1 LHNPSQ
7 QPIPTTHVCLGVPMN
22 DTEINDV
29 RTESEFKGITFSK
42 YKKADV
48 RKELLNC
55 LKNGKIEPACYWT
68 AELVCAGHY
77 QELWDAIITFVSKHI
92 HLANPKLCLYLE
104 MRYDVFKGIVA
115 NGYIGNELRMRNNPR
130 IRSLFAEIMCVIC
143 NSKKKYSLEGIKVK
157 KTDFDS
163 TAMTDKLK
171 APHVSYAS
179 AAFLSGDPKEL
190 FIAINEFAF
199 HISKDSKNS
208 LLASYW
214 LEWIMEFEH
223 ICKMKKQK
231 CMGERRSTMPVESKF
246 QMDPIWIV
254 WELILKPQ
262 PGLEPII
269 GKIMQS
275 LLKLYCLRYTD
286 GVKKKRR
293 YLIYVAI
300 CLLTEPVV
308 LTQEMVTNKDTIE
321 TVVKKI
327 DTVYKQVKKNEI
339 APKTDYLMGSASG
352 GAKTDLDKTIEKM
365 DKLNSMN
372 TLIRTQL

>member
-1 LHNPSQ
+1 
-7 QPIPTTHVCLGVPMN
+7 MN
-22 DTEINDV
+22 DNEINDI
-29 RTESEFKGITFSK
+29 RSESEFKGITFSK
-42 YKKADV
+42 YKKPDV
-48 RKELLNC
+48 RKELMNC
-55 LKNGKIEPACYWT
+55 LKNGRIEPACYWT

-77 QELWDAIITFVSKHI
+77 QELWDIIITFVGKHI

-104 MRYDVFKGIVA
+104 MRYDVFKGIVSG
-115 NGYIGNELRMRNNPR
+115 GYIGNELRMRNNPR
-130 IRSLFAEIMCVIC
+130 IRSLFAEIMCVLC

-163 TAMTDKLK
+163 TAITDKLK
-171 APHVSYAS
+171 APNVSYAS
-179 AAFLSGDPKEL
+179 AAFSSGDPKEL

-231 CMGERRSTMPVESKF
+231 CVGERRSTMPVESKF
-246 QMDPIWIV
+246 QMDPIWLV
-254 WELILKPQ
+254 WELILGQTKSQQAQSQSQQSLDPLT
-262 PGLEPII
+262 P
-269 GKIMQS
+269 KIMQS
-275 LLKLYCLRYTD
+275 LLKLYCMRYTD

-293 YLIYVAI
+293 YLIYFAI
-300 CLLTEPVV
+300 CLLTEPVIIM
-308 LTQEMVTNKDTIE
+308 TQEMVANKDTIE

-339 APKTDYLMGSASG
+339 APKVDYLTGSSSG
-352 GAKTDLDKTIEKM
+352 VKSDLDKTIEKM

-372 TLIRTQL
+372 TIIRIA

>member
-1 LHNPSQ
+1 
-7 QPIPTTHVCLGVPMN
+7 MN
-22 DTEINDV
+22 DNEINDI
-29 RTESEFKGITFSK
+29 RSETEFKGITFSK
-42 YKKADV
+42 YKKPDV

-77 QELWDAIITFVSKHI
+77 QELWDIIITFVGKHI
-92 HLANPKLCLYLE
+92 HLANPKLCLYLD
-104 MRYDVFKGIVA
+104 MRYEAFKGIVS

-130 IRSLFAEIMCVIC
+130 IRSLFAEIMCILC

-163 TAMTDKLK
+163 IAMTDKLK
-171 APHVSYAS
+171 APDVSHAS
-179 AAFLSGDPKEL
+179 AAFLPGDPKEL
-190 FIAINEFAF
+190 FIAINEFAY
-199 HISKDSKNS
+199 HLSKDSKNS

-231 CMGERRSTMPVESKF
+231 CVGERRGAMPVESKF

-254 WELILKPQ
+254 WEIIVAQTKSRDVRESLIP
-262 PGLEPII
+262 
-269 GKIMQS
+269 KIVQS
-275 LLKLYCLRYTD
+275 LLKLYCMRYTD

-293 YLIYVAI
+293 YLIYFAI
-300 CLLTEPVV
+300 CLLTEPVI
-308 LTQEMVTNKDTIE
+308 LTQEMVANKDTIE
-321 TVVKKI
+321 TVVRKI

-339 APKTDYLMGSASG
+339 SPNVDYLSGPAG
-352 GAKTDLDKTIEKM
+352 GAKSDLDKTIEKI

-372 TLIRTQL
+372 TIIRTV

>member
-1 LHNPSQ
+1 
-7 QPIPTTHVCLGVPMN
+7 MN
-22 DTEINDV
+22 DNEINDI
-29 RTESEFKGITFSK
+29 RSEPEFKGITFSK
-42 YKKADV
+42 YKKPDV

-77 QELWDAIITFVSKHI
+77 QELWDIIITFVSKHI

-104 MRYDVFKGIVA
+104 MRYDVFKGIVS

-143 NSKKKYSLEGIKVK
+143 YSKKKYSLEGIKVK

-171 APHVSYAS
+171 APNVSYAS
-179 AAFLSGDPKEL
+179 AVFLSGDPKEL

-254 WELILKPQ
+254 WELILGQTKLQQTQTQTQTQTHTHAQTHALDPLT
-262 PGLEPII
+262 P
-269 GKIMQS
+269 KIMQS
-275 LLKLYCLRYTD
+275 LLKLYCMRYTD

-293 YLIYVAI
+293 YLIYFAI
-300 CLLTEPVV
+300 CLLTEPVIM
-308 LTQEMVTNKDTIE
+308 TQEMVANKETIE

-339 APKTDYLMGSASG
+339 APKVDYLTGSSG
-352 GAKTDLDKTIEKM
+352 GAKSDLDKTIEKM

-372 TLIRTQL
+372 TIIRTV

>member
-1 LHNPSQ
+1 
-7 QPIPTTHVCLGVPMN
+7 MN
-22 DTEINDV
+22 DNEINDI
-29 RTESEFKGITFSK
+29 RGENEFKGTTFSK
-42 YKKADV
+42 YKKVDV

-68 AELVCAGHY
+68 AEMVCAGHY
-77 QELWDAIITFVSKHI
+77 PELWDIIITFVSKHI
-92 HLANPKLCLYLE
+92 HLANPRLCIYLE
-104 MRYDVFKGIVA
+104 MRYDAFKNIVA
-115 NGYIGNELRMRNNPR
+115 NGYVGNELRMRNNPKV
-130 IRSLFAEIMCVIC
+130 RSLFAEIMCVLC

-171 APHVSYAS
+171 APNVSYAS
-179 AAFLSGDPKEL
+179 DVFLSGDPKEL
-190 FIAINEFAF
+190 FIAINELAF

-223 ICKMKKQK
+223 LCKMKKQK
-231 CMGERRSTMPVESKF
+231 CLGERRSTMPVESKF

-254 WELILKPQ
+254 WELIIKQAQKMPDQLTS
-262 PGLEPII
+262 
-269 GKIMQS
+269 KIVQS

-293 YLIYVAI
+293 YLIYFAF

-308 LTQEMVTNKDTIE
+308 MTQEIVSNKETIE

-327 DTVYKQVKKNEI
+327 DTVYKQVKKNEV
-339 APKTDYLMGSASG
+339 APKTDYLNGTTG
-352 GAKTDLDKTIEKM
+352 GAKSDLDKTIEKM

-372 TLIRTQL
+372 TIIRMA

>member
-1 LHNPSQ
+1 
-7 QPIPTTHVCLGVPMN
+7 MN
-22 DTEINDV
+22 DNEINDI
-29 RTESEFKGITFSK
+29 RAESEFKGITFSK
-42 YKKADV
+42 YKKPDV

-55 LKNGKIEPACYWT
+55 LKNGKVEPACYWT

-77 QELWDAIITFVSKHI
+77 QELWDVIITFVSKHV

-104 MRYDVFKGIVA
+104 MRYEVFKGIVA

-171 APHVSYAS
+171 APNVTYAS
-179 AAFLSGDPKEL
+179 AAFLPGDPKEL

-223 ICKMKKQK
+223 VCKMKKQK
-231 CMGERRSTMPVESKF
+231 CVGERRSTMPVESKF

-254 WELILKPQ
+254 WELILNQAKSQ
-262 PGLEPII
+262 PGVEPVI
-269 GKIMQS
+269 GKIMHS

-293 YLIYVAI
+293 YLIYFAI

-308 LTQEMVTNKDTIE
+308 LTQEMVTNKDMIE

-327 DTVYKQVKKNEI
+327 DTVYKQVKKNEV
-339 APKTDYLMGSASG
+339 APKTDYLSGSAS

-372 TLIRTQL
+372 TIIRTSTTT

>member
-1 LHNPSQ
+1 
-7 QPIPTTHVCLGVPMN
+7 MN
-22 DTEINDV
+22 DNEINDI
-29 RTESEFKGITFSK
+29 RSETEFKGITFSK
-42 YKKADV
+42 YKKPDV

-77 QELWDAIITFVSKHI
+77 QELWDIIITFVGKHI
-92 HLANPKLCLYLE
+92 HLANPKLCLYLD
-104 MRYDVFKGIVA
+104 MRYEAFKGIVA

-130 IRSLFAEIMCVIC
+130 IRSLFAEIMCILC

-171 APHVSYAS
+171 APDVSHAS
-179 AAFLSGDPKEL
+179 AAFLPGDPKEL

-199 HISKDSKNS
+199 HLSKDSKNS

-231 CMGERRSTMPVESKF
+231 CVGERRGAMPVESKF

-254 WELILKPQ
+254 WEIIVAQTRSRDVREPLIP
-262 PGLEPII
+262 
-269 GKIMQS
+269 KIVQS
-275 LLKLYCLRYTD
+275 LLKLYCMRYTD

-293 YLIYVAI
+293 YLIYFAI

-308 LTQEMVTNKDTIE
+308 LTQEMVANKDTIE

-339 APKTDYLMGSASG
+339 SPKVDYLSGPAG
-352 GAKTDLDKTIEKM
+352 GAKSDLDKTIEKM

-372 TLIRTQL
+372 TIIRMV

>member
-1 LHNPSQ
+1 
-7 QPIPTTHVCLGVPMN
+7 MN
-22 DTEINDV
+22 DNEINDI
-29 RTESEFKGITFSK
+29 RSETEFKGITFSK
-42 YKKADV
+42 YKKPDV

-77 QELWDAIITFVSKHI
+77 QELWDIIITFFSKHI

-104 MRYDVFKGIVA
+104 MRYDVFKGIVS

-143 NSKKKYSLEGIKVK
+143 YSKKKYSLEGIKVK

-171 APHVSYAS
+171 APNVSYAS
-179 AAFLSGDPKEL
+179 AVFLSGDPKEL

-254 WELILKPQ
+254 WELILGQTKLQQTQTQTHTQTHTHTHAQTHALDPLT
-262 PGLEPII
+262 P
-269 GKIMQS
+269 KIMQS
-275 LLKLYCLRYTD
+275 LLKLYCMRYTD

-293 YLIYVAI
+293 YLIYFAI
-300 CLLTEPVV
+300 CLLTEPVIM
-308 LTQEMVTNKDTIE
+308 TQEMVANKETIE

-327 DTVYKQVKKNEI
+327 DTVYKQIKKNEI
-339 APKTDYLMGSASG
+339 APKVDYLTGSGG
-352 GAKTDLDKTIEKM
+352 GAKSDLDKTIEKM

-372 TLIRTQL
+372 TIIRTV

>member
-1 LHNPSQ
+1 
-7 QPIPTTHVCLGVPMN
+7 
-22 DTEINDV
+22 
-29 RTESEFKGITFSK
+29 
-42 YKKADV
+42 
-48 RKELLNC
+48 
-55 LKNGKIEPACYWT
+55 
-68 AELVCAGHY
+68 
-77 QELWDAIITFVSKHI
+77 
-92 HLANPKLCLYLE
+92 

-115 NGYIGNELRMRNNPR
+115 NGYIGNELRMRNTPR
-130 IRSLFAEIMCVIC
+130 IRALFAEIMCVLC
-143 NSKKKYSLEGIKVK
+143 DSKKKYSLEGIKVK

-163 TAMTDKLK
+163 TAMPDKLK
-171 APHVSYAS
+171 APNVSYAS

-231 CMGERRSTMPVESKF
+231 CVGERRSTMPVESKF

-254 WELILKPQ
+254 WELILDQAKKALDPLI
-262 PGLEPII
+262 P
-269 GKIMQS
+269 KIMQS
-275 LLKLYCLRYTD
+275 LLRLYCLRYTD
-286 GVKKKRR
+286 GIKKKRR
-293 YLIYVAI
+293 YLIYFAI

-308 LTQEMVTNKDTIE
+308 MTQEMVANKDTIE

-339 APKTDYLMGSASG
+339 APKMDYLAGSAG
-352 GAKTDLDKTIEKM
+352 GAKSDLDKTIEKM

-372 TLIRTQL
+372 TVIRLGN

>member
-1 LHNPSQ
+1 
-7 QPIPTTHVCLGVPMN
+7 MN
-22 DTEINDV
+22 DNEINDI
-29 RTESEFKGITFSK
+29 RIESEFKGITFSK
-42 YKKADV
+42 YKKPDV

-77 QELWDAIITFVSKHI
+77 QELWDIIITFVSKHI

-104 MRYDVFKGIVA
+104 MRYDGFKGIVA
-115 NGYIGNELRMRNNPR
+115 NGYIGNELRMRNNGR
-130 IRSLFAEIMCVIC
+130 IRSLFAEIMCVLC

-163 TAMTDKLK
+163 TAITDKLK
-171 APHVSYAS
+171 APNVSYAS
-179 AAFLSGDPKEL
+179 AVFLSGDPKEL

-223 ICKMKKQK
+223 ICKLKKQK
-231 CMGERRSTMPVESKF
+231 CVGERRSSMPVEPKF

-254 WELILKPQ
+254 WEIMLIQTQQAPDPL
-262 PGLEPII
+262 IS
-269 GKIMQS
+269 KIMQS

-293 YLIYVAI
+293 YLIYFAI
-300 CLLTEPVV
+300 CLLTEPFT
-308 LTQEMVTNKDTIE
+308 LAQEMVANKETIE

-339 APKTDYLMGSASG
+339 SPKVDYLMSSAGSAKS
-352 GAKTDLDKTIEKM
+352 DLDKTIEKM

-372 TLIRTQL
+372 TIIRMV

>member
-1 LHNPSQ
+1 
-7 QPIPTTHVCLGVPMN
+7 MN
-22 DTEINDV
+22 DNEINDI
-29 RTESEFKGITFSK
+29 RSETEFKGITFSK
-42 YKKADV
+42 YKKPDV

-77 QELWDAIITFVSKHI
+77 QELWDIIITFVSKHI

-104 MRYDVFKGIVA
+104 MRYEGFKGIVA

-130 IRSLFAEIMCVIC
+130 IRSLFAEIMCVLC

-163 TAMTDKLK
+163 TAITDKLK
-171 APHVSYAS
+171 APTVSYAS
-179 AAFLSGDPKEL
+179 AVFLSGDPKEL

-208 LLASYW
+208 LIASYW

-223 ICKMKKQK
+223 ICKLKKQK
-231 CMGERRSTMPVESKF
+231 CVGERRSSMPVEPKF

-254 WELILKPQ
+254 WEIILTQSQQAPDPLIS
-262 PGLEPII
+262 
-269 GKIMQS
+269 KIMQS

-293 YLIYVAI
+293 YLIYFAI
-300 CLLTEPVV
+300 CLLTEPFT
-308 LTQEMVTNKDTIE
+308 LAQEMVANKETIE

-339 APKTDYLMGSASG
+339 SPNVDYLMGSVGA
-352 GAKTDLDKTIEKM
+352 GAKSDLDKTIEKM

-372 TLIRTQL
+372 TIIRMV

>member
-1 LHNPSQ
+1 
-7 QPIPTTHVCLGVPMN
+7 MN
-22 DTEINDV
+22 ENEINDI
-29 RTESEFKGITFSK
+29 RSETEFKGITFSK
-42 YKKADV
+42 YKKPDV

-55 LKNGKIEPACYWT
+55 LKNGKREPVCYWT
-68 AELVCAGHY
+68 AEFVCAGHY
-77 QELWDAIITFVSKHI
+77 QELWDIIITFFSKHI
-92 HLANPKLCLYLE
+92 HLANPKLCLYLD
-104 MRYDVFKGIVA
+104 MRYDAFKGIVA

-130 IRSLFAEIMCVIC
+130 VRSLFAEIMCVLC

-171 APHVSYAS
+171 APNVSYAS

-199 HISKDSKNS
+199 HVSKDSKNS

-214 LEWIMEFEH
+214 LEWIMEFDH

-231 CMGERRSTMPVESKF
+231 CVGERRSTMPVDSKF

-254 WELILKPQ
+254 WELILGQTKTQ
-262 PGLEPII
+262 PALDPLIP
-269 GKIMQS
+269 KIMQS

-293 YLIYVAI
+293 YLIYFAI

-308 LTQEMVTNKDTIE
+308 MTHEIVTNKETVE

-327 DTVYKQVKKNEI
+327 DTVYRQVKKNEI
-339 APKTDYLMGSASG
+339 APKMDYLSGPSG
-352 GAKTDLDKTIEKM
+352 GAKSDLDKTIEKM

-372 TLIRTQL
+372 TIIRTA

>member
-1 LHNPSQ
+1 
-7 QPIPTTHVCLGVPMN
+7 MN
-22 DTEINDV
+22 DNEINDI
-29 RTESEFKGITFSK
+29 RSEPEFKGITFSK
-42 YKKADV
+42 YKKPDV

-77 QELWDAIITFVSKHI
+77 QELWDIIITFVSKHI

-104 MRYDVFKGIVA
+104 MRYEVFKGIVS

-143 NSKKKYSLEGIKVK
+143 YSKKKYSLEGIKVK

-171 APHVSYAS
+171 APNVSYAS
-179 AAFLSGDPKEL
+179 AVFLSGDPKEL

-254 WELILKPQ
+254 WELILGQTKLQQTQTQTQTHTHAQTHALDPLT
-262 PGLEPII
+262 P
-269 GKIMQS
+269 KIMQS
-275 LLKLYCLRYTD
+275 LLKLYCMRYTD

-293 YLIYVAI
+293 YLIYFAI

-308 LTQEMVTNKDTIE
+308 MTQEMVTNKDIIE

-339 APKTDYLMGSASG
+339 APKVDYLTGSSG
-352 GAKTDLDKTIEKM
+352 GAKSDLDKTIEKM

-372 TLIRTQL
+372 TIIRTV

>member
-1 LHNPSQ
+1 
-7 QPIPTTHVCLGVPMN
+7 MN
-22 DTEINDV
+22 DNEINDI
-29 RTESEFKGITFSK
+29 RSENEFKGTTFSK

-68 AELVCAGHY
+68 AEMVCAGHY
-77 QELWDAIITFVSKHI
+77 PELWDVIVTFVSKHI
-92 HLANPKLCLYLE
+92 HLANPRLCIYLE
-104 MRYDVFKGIVA
+104 MRYEAFKSIVA
-115 NGYIGNELRMRNNPR
+115 NGYIGNELRMRNNPKV
-130 IRSLFAEIMCVIC
+130 RSLFAEIMCVLC

-163 TAMTDKLK
+163 TAITDKLK
-171 APHVSYAS
+171 APNVSYAS
-179 AAFLSGDPKEL
+179 DVFLAGDPKEL

-208 LLASYW
+208 LQASYW

-223 ICKMKKQK
+223 VCKRKKQK
-231 CMGERRSTMPVESKF
+231 CIGERRSTMPVESKF

-254 WELILKPQ
+254 WELILEQAKKMPD
-262 PGLEPII
+262 PLTS
-269 GKIMQS
+269 KITQS
-275 LLKLYCLRYTD
+275 LLKLYCLRFTD

-293 YLIYVAI
+293 YLIYFAI
-300 CLLTEPVV
+300 CLLTEPVIM
-308 LTQEMVTNKDTIE
+308 TQEIVSNKETIE

-339 APKTDYLMGSASG
+339 APKTDYLAGTGG
-352 GAKTDLDKTIEKM
+352 GAKSDLDKTIEKM

-372 TLIRTQL
+372 TIIRMA

>member
-1 LHNPSQ
+1 
-7 QPIPTTHVCLGVPMN
+7 MN
-22 DTEINDV
+22 ENEINDI
-29 RTESEFKGITFSK
+29 RSETEFKGITFSK
-42 YKKADV
+42 YKKQDV

-55 LKNGKIEPACYWT
+55 LKNGKIEPVCYWT
-68 AELVCAGHY
+68 AEFVCAGHY
-77 QELWDAIITFVSKHI
+77 QELWDIIITFFSKHI
-92 HLANPKLCLYLE
+92 HLANPKLCLYLD
-104 MRYDVFKGIVA
+104 MRYDAFKGIVA

-130 IRSLFAEIMCVIC
+130 IRSLFAEIMCVLC
-143 NSKKKYSLEGIKVK
+143 NSKKKYSLEGIKIK

-163 TAMTDKLK
+163 TAITDKLK
-171 APHVSYAS
+171 APNVSYAS

-214 LEWIMEFEH
+214 LEWIMQFEH

-231 CMGERRSTMPVESKF
+231 CVGERRGAMPVESKF
-246 QMDPIWIV
+246 QMDPIWIL
-254 WELILKPQ
+254 WELILNESKAKQTQTDPLT
-262 PGLEPII
+262 P
-269 GKIMQS
+269 KIMQS
-275 LLKLYCLRYTD
+275 LLRLYCIRYTD

-293 YLIYVAI
+293 YLIYFAI

-308 LTQEMVTNKDTIE
+308 MTQEMVSNKDTIE
-321 TVVKKI
+321 TVLKKI

-339 APKTDYLMGSASG
+339 APKMDYLTGSTGG
-352 GAKTDLDKTIEKM
+352 GAKSDLDKTIEKM

-372 TLIRTQL
+372 TIIRIV

>member
-1 LHNPSQ
+1 MSDN
-7 QPIPTTHVCLGVPMN
+7 
-22 DTEINDV
+22 EINDI
-29 RTESEFKGITFSK
+29 RSEPEFKGITFSK
-42 YKKADV
+42 YKKPDV

-55 LKNGKIEPACYWT
+55 LKNGKLEPACYWT

-77 QELWDAIITFVSKHI
+77 QELWDIVITFVGKHI

-104 MRYDVFKGIVA
+104 MRYEVFKGIVS
-115 NGYIGNELRMRNNPR
+115 NGYIGSELRMRNNPR
-130 IRSLFAEIMCVIC
+130 IRSLFAEIMCVLC

-171 APHVSYAS
+171 APNVSYAS
-179 AAFLSGDPKEL
+179 TAFLSGDPKEL

-223 ICKMKKQK
+223 ICKIKKQK
-231 CMGERRSTMPVESKF
+231 CVGERRSTMPVESKF
-246 QMDPIWIV
+246 QMDPIWIT
-254 WELILKPQ
+254 WELILNEAKKASYPFT
-262 PGLEPII
+262 P
-269 GKIMQS
+269 KIVQS

-293 YLIYVAI
+293 YLIYFAI
-300 CLLTEPVV
+300 CLLTEPVIM
-308 LTQEMVTNKDTIE
+308 TQEMVSNKETIE

-339 APKTDYLMGSASG
+339 APNVDYLTISSG
-352 GAKTDLDKTIEKM
+352 GVKSDLDKTIEKM

-372 TLIRTQL
+372 TIIRTV

>member
-1 LHNPSQ
+1 
-7 QPIPTTHVCLGVPMN
+7 MN
-22 DTEINDV
+22 DNEINDI
-29 RTESEFKGITFSK
+29 RGENEFKGTTFSK

-68 AELVCAGHY
+68 AELVCAGHFP
-77 QELWDAIITFVSKHI
+77 ELWDVIITFSSKHI
-92 HLANPKLCLYLE
+92 HLANPRLCTYLE
-104 MRYDVFKGIVA
+104 MRYEAFKGIVA
-115 NGYIGNELRMRNNPR
+115 NGYVGNELRMRNNPR
-130 IRSLFAEIMCVIC
+130 IRTLFAEVMCVLC

-163 TAMTDKLK
+163 TSMTDKLK
-171 APHVSYAS
+171 APNVSYAS
-179 AAFLSGDPKEL
+179 DAFLSGDPKEL

-199 HISKDSKNS
+199 HISKESKNS
-208 LLASYW
+208 LQASYW

-231 CMGERRSTMPVESKF
+231 CVGERRSTMPVESKF
-246 QMDPIWIV
+246 QMDPIWIA
-254 WELILKPQ
+254 WELILGQAQKMPD
-262 PGLEPII
+262 PLTH
-269 GKIMQS
+269 KIVQS

-293 YLIYVAI
+293 YLIYFAI
-300 CLLTEPVV
+300 CLLTEPVIM
-308 LTQEMVTNKDTIE
+308 TQEIVSNKETIE
-321 TVVKKI
+321 SVVKKI

-339 APKTDYLMGSASG
+339 APKMDYLAGSMGG
-352 GAKTDLDKTIEKM
+352 GAKSDLDKTIEKM

-372 TLIRTQL
+372 TIIRMT

>member
-1 LHNPSQ
+1 
-7 QPIPTTHVCLGVPMN
+7 MN
-22 DTEINDV
+22 ENEINDI

-42 YKKADV
+42 YKKPDV

-55 LKNGKIEPACYWT
+55 LKNGKIEEACYWT
-68 AELVCAGHY
+68 AEFVCSGHY
-77 QELWDAIITFVSKHI
+77 QELWDIILTCFGKHI
-92 HLANPKLCLYLE
+92 HLANPKLCMYLE
-104 MRYDVFKGIVA
+104 MRYDAFKEIVG

-130 IRSLFAEIMCVIC
+130 IRSLFAEIACVMC

-171 APHVSYAS
+171 APNVSYVTTV
-179 AAFLSGDPKEL
+179 FLPGDPKEL

-199 HISKDSKNS
+199 HVSKDSKNS
-208 LLASYW
+208 LQASYW

-223 ICKMKKQK
+223 ICRMKKQK
-231 CMGERRSTMPVESKF
+231 CTGERRSNMPVDPKF
-246 QMDPIWIV
+246 QMDPIWII
-254 WELILKPQ
+254 WEVILGQSRNFMPFMPK
-262 PGLEPII
+262 L
-269 GKIMQS
+269 MQS

-293 YLIYVAI
+293 YLIYFAI
-300 CLLTEPVV
+300 CLLTEPFVV
-308 LTQEMVTNKDTIE
+308 SQEMVSDKE
-321 TVVKKI
+321 TVENVVKKI

-339 APKTDYLMGSASG
+339 APKMDYLMGSTG
-352 GAKTDLDKTIEKM
+352 GTKSDLDKTIEKM

-372 TLIRTQL
+372 TIIRTV

>member
-1 LHNPSQ
+1 
-7 QPIPTTHVCLGVPMN
+7 V
-22 DTEINDV
+22 
-29 RTESEFKGITFSK
+29 
-42 YKKADV
+42 
-48 RKELLNC
+48 
-55 LKNGKIEPACYWT
+55 
-68 AELVCAGHY
+68 
-77 QELWDAIITFVSKHI
+77 
-92 HLANPKLCLYLE
+92 HLANPKLCVYLE
-104 MRYDVFKGIVA
+104 LRYDAFKDIVA

-130 IRSLFAEIMCVIC
+130 IRTLFAEIACVLC

-163 TAMTDKLK
+163 TAMPDKLK
-171 APHVSYAS
+171 APNVSFAS

-199 HISKDSKNS
+199 HLSKDSKNS

-223 ICKMKKQK
+223 ICKIKKQK
-231 CMGERRSTMPVESKF
+231 CVGERRSTMPVESKF

-254 WELILKPQ
+254 WELILDQAKKALDPLI
-262 PGLEPII
+262 P
-269 GKIMQS
+269 KIMQS
-275 LLKLYCLRYTD
+275 LLRMYCLRYTD
-286 GVKKKRR
+286 GIKKKRR
-293 YLIYVAI
+293 YLIYFAI

-308 LTQEMVTNKDTIE
+308 MTQEMVANKDTIE

-339 APKTDYLMGSASG
+339 APKMDYLAGSAG
-352 GAKTDLDKTIEKM
+352 GAKSDLDKTIEKM

-372 TLIRTQL
+372 TIIRSGNLGSSNPSF